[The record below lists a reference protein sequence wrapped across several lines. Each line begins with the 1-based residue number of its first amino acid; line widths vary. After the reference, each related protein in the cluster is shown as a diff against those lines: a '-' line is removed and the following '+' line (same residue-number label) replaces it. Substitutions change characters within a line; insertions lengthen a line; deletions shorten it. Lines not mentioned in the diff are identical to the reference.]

1 TAAWQSAALS
11 REAYQALKSLQAELA
26 AERAAHVQT
35 REQGGAL
42 AREAYTALRRA
53 A

>member
-1 TAAWQSAALS
+1 M
-11 REAYQALKSLQAELA
+11 KSLRDELA
-26 AERAAHVQT
+26 AERAAHAQT